1 MAERTLVVGSMSK
14 SHVMTGFRLGW
25 VIGPADVMKVAG
37 DLLNGTTYGVPGF
50 VQDAAETAL
59 REGDQEEG
67 AVAAL
72 YRRRRD
78 KAVAALEG
86 SPAIRISPPDGA
98 MYVILDIRATGM
110 SGEEFALELL
120 ENEKIAC
127 MPGESFGDAAAG
139 HLRVALTIDDD
150 EMVDALQRLKKF
162 AEARL

>member
-1 MAERTLVVGSMSK
+1 
-14 SHVMTGFRLGW
+14 
-25 VIGPADVMKVAG
+25 
-37 DLLNGTTYGVPGF
+37 
-50 VQDAAETAL
+50 
-59 REGDQEEG
+59 
-67 AVAAL
+67 
-72 YRRRRD
+72 
-78 KAVAALEG
+78 
-86 SPAIRISPPDGA
+86 

-139 HLRVALTIDDD
+139 HLRVALPIDDD